1 MILAIAILFLILFV
15 LCISNFN
22 EVKCLFKLYQWFIWI
37 YFYIKGEIINQ
48 KKEAELCKKL
58 IDTEWRLPYIDCMP
72 CIYMSEET
80 KKLCDKKITICMNI
94 LLLEN

>member
-1 MILAIAILFLILFV
+1 MILAIAILILHQKNGKYKYCTIFP
-15 LCISNFN
+15 
-22 EVKCLFKLYQWFIWI
+22 
-37 YFYIKGEIINQ
+37 

-80 KKLCDKKITICMNI
+80 KKLCDKKSELCERAEKAGYPDIV
-94 LLLEN
+94 E